1 MTADSISADR
11 LIDATHPFDYLDD
24 FLGLARSGAA
34 WLEKNHRED
43 QDGIFWEYEPLEHTP
58 GGHSLFS
65 GDGGVALTFLQLW
78 QETGEQHYL
87 DVAIAHV
94 QSLSN
99 RWEHGRLTPEL
110 SQRGLAG
117 LEKIPG
123 GEWSYYLGAVGPAYV
138 LLEVGRAADRRDLV
152 DAGLAILDETIRQGH
167 HADGLYW
174 SGFPGI
180 LFDGGTLV
188 VLAWAYDVFHKPE
201 YAQAVEQGADVV
213 LSKAIRH
220 DVGLSW
226 QGLVFETS
234 GPGAKAEW
242 PGFEFGTAGVGY
254 LLARAYQVTGRQDFL
269 DAALQGERYLQSI
282 AVPVGDGTLI
292 PYTTTRSDI
301 FYLGNCHGPAGTSR
315 LAQELFNITG
325 DDSHEQWRTSLYRG
339 LLGSG
344 APQTH
349 SAGSGIRRRC
359 AAARRPSL
367 ISASDC
373 GPPRVMNSTDGLL
386 WAPLGSWRGSPS
398 WKASMPCGPRRSCVW
413 SHRMCPLEAR
423 TWRAMPALSRFWS
436 RRSGSSVARSRRC
449 GFPRIRTRRLGDDDV
464 SMRSG
469 R

>member
-11 LIDATHPFDYLDD
+11 LIDAARPFDYLDD

-87 DVAIAHV
+87 DVAIAHA

-349 SAGSGIRRRC
+349 SAGYWHTSTLCCGTAAIAHFGIGLWSATGDEQYRRF
-359 AAARRPSL
+359 ALGAARQLAGESFL
-367 ISASDC
+367 EGEHA
-373 GPPRVMNSTDGLL
+373 
-386 WAPLGSWRGSPS
+386 
-398 WKASMPCGPRRSCVW
+398 VW
-413 SHRMCPLEAR
+413 SEAFVR
-423 TWRAMPALSRFWS
+423 VEPSYVSARSSYLAGNAGIIAVLVEAERIKRGEKPTLRLPEDPYPPTWR
-436 RRSGSSVARSRRC
+436 
-449 GFPRIRTRRLGDDDV
+449 
-464 SMRSG
+464 
-469 R
+469 